1 MAREN
6 IPIEQVYDLPL
17 EKNCKY
23 GKDTMAD
30 LSVLLTECI
39 KYMPKPD
46 INFITKGYYFCI
58 DSHKNVF
65 RKSGEPYY
73 IHPLKVALSLL
84 RTFSITDNESIVAAL
99 LHDTVEDVE
108 NITYGTIRSKFGA
121 DVAQIVDGVTK
132 IKGANT
138 QHMDKAA
145 TYGKL
150 FLTLVNDIRTIY
162 IKLADRL
169 DNMKTLFH
177 LPPHKQKAIAY
188 ETLNFYTPFCQ
199 RLGLTKVRRDFEDLS
214 LYFIDPEAFDIIRTS
229 LENKGRIFI
238 EYMKNF
244 IMQIGTELYNK
255 KVPHI
260 ITIEHKHVYEIY
272 KMIEMGKTLKEID
285 NFYSMVITLDN
296 EDFTECYRVYGVI
309 ANVFGPVSSLIDYIA
324 RPKVNLYRAL
334 HSTHLGPG
342 RKMVEIII
350 RTKEMD
356 KIAVEGISSIYPI
369 HLSQKHIQFN
379 EYEISEWVEWMQN
392 IIESKDEDAIQKIWG
407 SIRKNLYEDEITIYH
422 KDGKEYKLPKGSSPI
437 DLAFNIDQEIALHCI
452 SAKINGKIK
461 NLDYELQDNDQVELL
476 TSPNQNPEEEWQDFV
491 VTNKA
496 IVGLFN
502 YFLESDNTAAKP
514 VKKVEENKEMRLKIT
529 CEDRPGLLH
538 DITGAIGELNIQR
551 INISTTDSVF
561 EGIFTL
567 NEIEESVLNQVFNN
581 VAMIRGIKGFTK
593 MEN

>member
-1 MAREN
+1 MDAEQ
-6 IPIEQVYDLPL
+6 IPIEQIYDLPL
-17 EKNCKY
+17 EKESKY
-23 GKDTMAD
+23 GKDVSDD
-30 LSVLLTECI
+30 LAVLLTECI
-39 KYMPKPD
+39 KYMPNPD
-46 INFITKGYYFCI
+46 LNLITKAYYLCI
-58 DSHKNVF
+58 DGHKNIM

-84 RTFSITDNESIVAAL
+84 RIFSITDNESIVAAL

-108 NITYGTIRSKFGA
+108 GITYGTIRSKFGA

-132 IKGANT
+132 IKGAT
-138 QHMDKAA
+138 TRHMDKAA

-169 DNMKTLFH
+169 DNMKTLSH
-177 LPPHKQKAIAY
+177 LPPEKQKAIAY

-199 RLGLTKVRRDFEDLS
+199 RLGLTMVRRDFEDLS

-229 LENKGRIFI
+229 LENKGRIFV

-244 IMQIGTELYNK
+244 IMQIGTELLSK
-255 KVPHI
+255 KIPHI

-285 NFYSMVITLDN
+285 NFYSMVISLDT
-296 EDFTECYRVYGVI
+296 EDFTECYRVYGII

-324 RPKVNLYRAL
+324 RPKINLYRAL

-369 HLSQKHIQFN
+369 NQSQKHIQFN

-392 IIESKDEDAIQKIWG
+392 VIESKDEDAIQKIWG
-407 SIRKNLYEDEITIYH
+407 SIRKNLYEDEITVYN
-422 KDGKEYKLPKGSSPI
+422 KEGDEFKLPKGSSPI
-437 DLAFNIDQEIALHCI
+437 DLAFNIDKEIALHCI
-452 SAKINGKIK
+452 SAKINGHIK
-461 NLDYELQDNDQVELL
+461 NLDYEIQDNDQVELL

-502 YFLESDNTAAKP
+502 YFLDNDKTKIHTSKKPEES
-514 VKKVEENKEMRLKIT
+514 KEMRLRIT

-538 DITGAIGELNIQR
+538 DITGSIGALNIKR
-551 INISTTDSVF
+551 ISISTTDSVF

-567 NEIEESVLNQVFNN
+567 NEIDDKMLNQVFNN
-581 VAMIRGIKGFTK
+581 VALIRGIKGFEK
-593 MEN
+593 MDD

>member
-1 MAREN
+1 MNTEN
-6 IPIEQVYDLPL
+6 IPIEQIYDLPL
-17 EKNCKY
+17 EKDSKY
-23 GKDTMAD
+23 GKDISAD
-30 LSVLLTECI
+30 LAVLLTECT

-46 INFITKGYYFCI
+46 LERITRAYYLCI
-58 DSHKNVF
+58 DGHRNIK

-84 RTFSITDNESIVAAL
+84 RTFSITDNESVIAAL

-108 NITYGTIRSKFGA
+108 GITYGTIRSKFGG

-132 IKGANT
+132 IKGATTRN
-138 QHMDKAA
+138 MDKAA

-177 LPPHKQKAIAY
+177 LSPDRQKAIAY

-199 RLGLTKVRRDFEDLS
+199 RLGLTKIRRDFEDLS

-229 LENKGRIFI
+229 LENKGRIFV

-244 IMQIGTELYNK
+244 IMQIGTELFSK
-255 KVPHI
+255 QIPHI

-285 NFYSMVITLDN
+285 NFYSMVITLDT

-324 RPKVNLYRAL
+324 RPKINLYRAL

-356 KIAVEGISSIYPI
+356 KIAVEGISSIYP
-369 HLSQKHIQFN
+369 LNQSQKHIQFS

-392 IIESKDEDAIQKIWG
+392 VIESKDEDAIQKIWG
-407 SIRKNLYEDEITIYH
+407 SIRKNLYEDEITIYG
-422 KDGKEYKLPKGSSPI
+422 KDGVEYKLPKGSCPI
-437 DLAFNIDQEIALHCI
+437 DLAFKIDQTVALHCI
-452 SAKINGKIK
+452 SAKINGKIM
-461 NLDYELQDNDQVELL
+461 NLDYELKDNDQVELL
-476 TSPNQNPEEEWQDFV
+476 TSPNQNPEEEWQDYV

-502 YFLESDNTAAKP
+502 YFLDNGKTKVQVIKKP
-514 VKKVEENKEMRLKIT
+514 ENTKEIKIKIT

-538 DITGAIGELNIQR
+538 DITGSIGEINIKR
-551 INISTTDSVF
+551 ISISTTDSVF
-561 EGIFTL
+561 EGIFSM
-567 NEIEESVLNQVFNN
+567 NDIDEQMLNQIFNSI
-581 VAMIRGIKGFTK
+581 ALIRGIKGFEK
-593 MEN
+593 IED